1 MASVTESTQP
11 SGPIVVSF
19 PLAAD
24 ERALLA
30 RAVGGGH
37 PFTFLEDLTAEARRT
52 ALQGAEVVISWNV
65 RREVEDEEWS
75 LLRRLRLL
83 QLVSAGADHLPFANI
98 PAPATIAANVGAYAE
113 PMAEHALALTLAL
126 AKRLCFE
133 NGELKAGR
141 FNQSTAN
148 RGLRGETCAILGF
161 GGIGQA
167 TARLARALGMRIVAV
182 NRSGVP
188 AEPVDSAATLADLEP
203 VLRAAA
209 VVVVAL
215 PLTRATRG
223 LIGRRELE
231 WMAADAILI
240 NVARAAIID
249 EAALYQHLLTHPGF
263 MAGLDA
269 WWVEPFSQ
277 DQFRLDHAFLDL
289 PNVLGSPHNS
299 AIVPGSLGEGVR
311 RAGENVGRYLTGAS
325 LSGIVDRNDYVT

>member
-1 MASVTESTQP
+1 MGSVAESTQLC
-11 SGPIVVSF
+11 SEIVVTF

-24 ERALLA
+24 ERVLLA
-30 RAVGGGH
+30 RAVGGR
-37 PFTFLEDLTAEARRT
+37 PLTFLEDLADEARRA

-65 RREVEDEEWS
+65 RREVRDEEWS
-75 LLRRLRLL
+75 LLGRLRLL
-83 QLVSAGADHLPFANI
+83 QLVSAGADHLPFAHI
-98 PAPATIAANVGAYAE
+98 PVPAIIAANVGAYAE
-113 PMAEHALALTLAL
+113 PMAEHALALALAL
-126 AKRLCFE
+126 AKRLCLE

-141 FNQSTAN
+141 FNQSTPN
-148 RGLRGETCAILGF
+148 RELRGETCVILGF

-182 NRSGVP
+182 NRTGVT
-188 AEPVDSAATLADLEP
+188 AEPVDAVGTLADLDP
-203 VLRAAA
+203 VLRAAT
-209 VVVVAL
+209 VVVMAL

-231 WMAADAILI
+231 WMATDAILV

-249 EAALYQHLLTHPGF
+249 EDALYEHLLTHPGF

-269 WWVEPFSQ
+269 WWIEPFSQ

-299 AIVPGSLGEGVR
+299 AIVPGSLTEGVR
-311 RAGENVGRYLTGAS
+311 RAGENVARYLAGAPV
-325 LSGIVDRNDYVT
+325 SGVVDRNDYTV